1 MTVARFEGKAFRRFL
16 AGSAKSPKR
25 ANTLE
30 NLCFGCVFGKTSS
43 LFFMIWV
50 PNWGPGPGTRARG
63 QGPGPGPG
71 KSGDLVESKKNRGEI
86 PHSGPCSPFSGEP
99 YEASYGLL
107 SLGPKS

>member
-43 LFFMIWV
+43 LFFMIWA

-63 QGPGPGPG
+63 QGPGPE
-71 KSGDLVESKKNRGEI
+71 KWMDLVKTKKNRGEI
-86 PHSGPCSPFSGEP
+86 LCRTAAERNSGEP
-99 YEASYGLL
+99 YEASYGHL
-107 SLGPKS
+107 SF